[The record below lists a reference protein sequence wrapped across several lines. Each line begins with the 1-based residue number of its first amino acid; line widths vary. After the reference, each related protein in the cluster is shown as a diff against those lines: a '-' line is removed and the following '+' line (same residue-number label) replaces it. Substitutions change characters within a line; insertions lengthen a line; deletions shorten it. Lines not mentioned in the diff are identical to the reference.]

1 MFRLPIRVTAHPFL
15 LTAFVA
21 LSLPVTG
28 RAAEPLYRQ
37 DFEAAPIEKVP
48 AEFMV
53 LSGAFAVKSA
63 DGNKFLELP
72 GAPLDTFGI
81 LFGPAQQ
88 SDVSAT
94 GRFQSRKQGR
104 KFPTFGISLN
114 GVAGYRLQVNPAKK
128 ALELL
133 KGDETRAH
141 IDYAWESDQWTRLR
155 IQVRHVAGKW
165 QVEGKAW
172 PATGEE
178 PSKWMIMFEEKQE
191 PPSGRAGIWG
201 MPYSGQPIRFDDLTV
216 APAGS

>member
-1 MFRLPIRVTAHPFL
+1 
-15 LTAFVA
+15 
-21 LSLPVTG
+21 
-28 RAAEPLYRQ
+28 
-37 DFEAAPIEKVP
+37 
-48 AEFMV
+48 MV

-88 SDVSAT
+88 SDVTAI

-172 PATGEE
+172 PATGDE
-178 PSKWMIMFEEKQE
+178 PAKWMIMFEEKQE
-191 PPSGRAGIWG
+191 PPAGRAGIWG